1 LNKTTIPQIKNP
13 TDQTP
18 TTPACR
24 GNEGPQSAGEKNR
37 KDAIIFRK
45 YDVQLWDLAIRYW
58 RGEVSP
64 AELQKLNDEG
74 KLDDCEFRAI
84 VHGFNPFTFDCK
96 CCRDLGLEVCEID
109 CGSVACEDCVHLR
122 LCVEGG
128 STALIS
134 YIKHRGDC

>member
-1 LNKTTIPQIKNP
+1 LNKIKPQINKNEGV
-13 TDQTP
+13 QASS
-18 TTPACR
+18 TPA
-24 GNEGPQSAGEKNR
+24 GGGYEGWLSAGGKNR
-37 KDAIIFRK
+37 KDALIFRK
-45 YDVQLWDLAIRYW
+45 YDIQLWDLAVKYW
-58 RGEVSP
+58 RGEINL

-109 CGSVACEDCVHLR
+109 CGAVSCEDCVHLR

-128 STALIS
+128 STALIN
-134 YIKHRGDC
+134 YIKCQGDC